1 MWHNLMI
8 SITNLEF
15 ALYGIRQQSF
25 PRKSLKIYSAYQH
38 CSHTS
43 WYTWAL
49 SYPPTGTWP
58 CIGEV
63 AHMMGRR
70 TSSDLRCSLYIH
82 CDLGGKPMLGISS
95 AIVTAASVKQEKLWR
110 ASSLPFLQGYLMRSN
125 GRQMLAKIWFVLFLQ
140 LGMGSRPSLMTSVNI
155 VEFDPQLVPFGKGH
169 IPQKIRAHSSCKSFG
184 AICEGPRTSQDKRH
198 IVIIIRYSYVLTFFL
213 VQRNILLISY
223 VVRSEI

>member
-1 MWHNLMI
+1 MQIKKKKIQNRFFSKYDKKFIHPKEWILNRNP
-8 SITNLEF
+8 SITLPYN
-15 ALYGIRQQSF
+15 YICTSTCT
-25 PRKSLKIYSAYQH
+25 AYNQKVLVSQH

-110 ASSLPFLQGYLMRSN
+110 ASSLPFLQG
-125 GRQMLAKIWFVLFLQ
+125 
-140 LGMGSRPSLMTSVNI
+140 
-155 VEFDPQLVPFGKGH
+155 
-169 IPQKIRAHSSCKSFG
+169 
-184 AICEGPRTSQDKRH
+184 
-198 IVIIIRYSYVLTFFL
+198 
-213 VQRNILLISY
+213 
-223 VVRSEI
+223 